1 MILRVGRRVLTRLLT
16 LVLVAVAVSLLTFLL
31 LRINRDPVR
40 IVTAKRGLE
49 PTPQVLAQVSAE
61 LGTDRPLLVQ
71 YGSWLAHAVRGDLGN
86 SYIDGEAVTTKI
98 GRALPV
104 NLELVLLAEFLAL
117 LPAIPLG
124 LWAGSRAGKRADVVI
139 STGAFALISFPGFA
153 LVIVLVSVFAVRLGW
168 FPVTA
173 TGYVGFFES
182 PARNLRVMFL
192 PALSLAL
199 GLLATY
205 VRVLRSDVVDTLQQ
219 DHVLMARAKGLPR
232 RRVLWG
238 HTLRP
243 SSSSLLTVAGLQ
255 IGALIGGSVL
265 IEVLFAFRSGLGREL
280 VQSALVAD
288 IPVLLG
294 VTTVVCVIYVAVNVV
309 VDACYAVLDPRLGER

>member
-1 MILRVGRRVLTRLLT
+1 MAARVLTRLLM
-16 LVLVAVAVSLLTFLL
+16 LVMVAIAVSLLTFLL

-49 PTPQVLAQVSAE
+49 PTPAVLAEVSAE

-71 YGSWLAHAVRGDLGN
+71 YASWLGHAVTGDLGK
-86 SYIDGEAVTTKI
+86 SYIDGEDVSTKI
-98 GRALPV
+98 GRALPI
-104 NLELVLLAEFLAL
+104 NLELVLYAELLAL
-117 LPAIPLG
+117 IPAIPLG
-124 LWAGSRAGKRADVVI
+124 LWAGSRAGRLPDAVI

-173 TGYVGFFES
+173 TGYVGFFDA
-182 PARNLRVMFL
+182 PVKNLRVMFL
-192 PALSLAL
+192 PSLALAL

-205 VRVLRSDVVDTLQQ
+205 VRVLRSDVVGTLQQ
-219 DHVLMARAKGLPR
+219 DHVLMARAKGLTR

-243 SSSSLLTVAGLQ
+243 SSASLLTVAGLQ
-255 IGALIGGSVL
+255 VGALIGGSVL
-265 IEVLFAFRSGLGREL
+265 IEVLFAFRSGLGKEL

-294 VTTVVCVIYVAVNVV
+294 VTTVVCVIYVAVNVA
-309 VDACYAVLDPRLGER
+309 VDACYAVLDPRLGNR